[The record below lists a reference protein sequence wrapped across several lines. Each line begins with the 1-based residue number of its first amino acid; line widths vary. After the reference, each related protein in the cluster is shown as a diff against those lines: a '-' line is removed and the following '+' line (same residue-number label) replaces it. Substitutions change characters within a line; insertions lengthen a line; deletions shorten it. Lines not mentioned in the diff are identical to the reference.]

1 MKNYAAKDIR
11 NFAIV
16 GHGGSGKTTLS
27 EAMLS
32 RSGKIN
38 RIGSIESGTT
48 VSDYHHDE
56 HQRQISIHSSPLHL
70 EWDDIKFNLIDTP
83 GYLDFIGEAISS
95 LAVVDAAVIVVH
107 AVNGIEV
114 GTEQVWNYAS
124 NYKLPKIIVV
134 NGLDREHTQFDQIL
148 QQAKS
153 NFGSNVFPLQLPVNA
168 GPGFNQ
174 VVDVLRSELITYST
188 DGSGKYSE
196 EELPE
201 EWQEKI
207 KGLHEELIEY
217 VAESDDTLL
226 EKFFEEGGL
235 SEEEMREGLHRAI
248 QNQVFIPV
256 FCTAATENIGVARL
270 MDFISKYGSSPV
282 DRATVQAENVN
293 SEETVDVALDGSA
306 PVVHVFKT
314 ISEAHVGELSFFRVY
329 SGSVSTGM
337 DLHNTTRGNSER
349 FGQMF
354 LMNGKDRTSV
364 PSLNAGDIGAVVK
377 LKDTHTGNTL
387 TGPSNKVKLSSVKL
401 PNSNIHLGIRSRSKG
416 DEERIAMGLSTIH
429 EEDPTFIYRVDSE
442 LHQTVL
448 SGQGEL
454 HLQVSIDRLK
464 RKFNVDVETF
474 KPRIPYRE
482 TIRGKGSSKYRHKK
496 QSGGAGQFAEVWM
509 RVESKPRGEG
519 IEFTHSLVGQSV
531 DRVFVPSVEK
541 GVNFACTDG
550 VLAGYRVVD
559 LKVDFYD
566 GKQHPVDS
574 KDIAFQMAGK
584 QAFREAFM
592 DAQPCLLEPILNIE
606 IRVPDNFMGDV
617 MGDMSSRRGKI
628 IGMDAEGESQL
639 IRAQAP
645 QSEMY
650 QYSTALR
657 SLTGGRGIHSEE
669 FSHYEEVPRD
679 METKVVAAAKAAQN
693 TENKE

>member
-11 NFAIV
+11 NFAVV

-32 RSGKIN
+32 LSGKIN

-48 VSDYHHDE
+48 TSDYHHDE

-95 LAVVDAAVIVVH
+95 LAVVDAAVVVVH

-124 NYKLPKIIVV
+124 NYRLPKIIVV
-134 NGLDREHTQFDQIL
+134 NGLDKEHTQFDKIL

-196 EELPE
+196 EELPKK
-201 EWQEKI
+201 WQEKI
-207 KGLHEELIEY
+207 KELHKELIEY

-226 EKFFEEGGL
+226 EKFFEEGNL

-248 QNQVFIPV
+248 QDQVFIPV
-256 FCTAATENIGVARL
+256 FCTTATQNIGTARL

-282 DRATVQAENVN
+282 DRATIQAENAN
-293 SEETVDVALDGSA
+293 SGETIEVALDGSA

-337 DLHNTTRGNSER
+337 DLQNTTRGNSER

-401 PNSNIHLGIRSRSKG
+401 PNSNIHLGIRSKLKG
-416 DEERIAMGLSTIH
+416 DEERIATGLSTIH

-442 LHQTVL
+442 LHQTVI

-509 RVESKPRGEG
+509 RIESKPRGEG

-541 GVNFACTDG
+541 GVNVSCTEG
-550 VLAGYRVVD
+550 ILAGYRVVD

-592 DAQPCLLEPILNIE
+592 EAQPCLLEPILNIE
-606 IRVPDNFMGDV
+606 IKVPDSFMGDV

-628 IGMDAEGESQL
+628 IGIDAEGESQS
-639 IRAQAP
+639 IKAQAP
-645 QSEMY
+645 QAEMY
-650 QYSTALR
+650 QYSTTLR
-657 SLTGGRGIHSEE
+657 SLTGGRGIHFEE

-679 METKVVAAAKAAQN
+679 MERKVVTAAKAAQG
-693 TENKE
+693 TEDKE

>member
-1 MKNYAAKDIR
+1 MKEYSAKDIR
-11 NFAIV
+11 NFALV
-16 GHGGSGKTTLS
+16 GHGGSGKTMLA

-32 RSGKIN
+32 RAGLIN
-38 RIGSIESGTT
+38 RIGSIESGNT

-56 HQRQISIHSSPLHL
+56 HERQISIHSSPLHL
-70 EWDDIKFNLIDTP
+70 EWENTKFNLIDTP
-83 GYLDFIGEAISS
+83 GYLDFIGETISS
-95 LAVVDAAVIVVH
+95 LAVVDAAAVVIH
-107 AVNGIEV
+107 AANGVEV
-114 GTEQVWNYAS
+114 GTEQVWNYAN
-124 NYKLPKIIVV
+124 NYELTKVLVV
-134 NGLDREHTQFDQIL
+134 NGLDREHSKFDEIL
-148 QQAKS
+148 AQAKDH
-153 NFGSNVFPLQLPVNA
+153 FGSNVFPMQLPVNA

-174 VVDVLRSELITYST
+174 IIDVLRNELITYET
-188 DGSGKYSE
+188 DGSGNYKE
-196 EELPE
+196 EPLPDDLKE
-201 EWQEKI
+201 SVNS
-207 KGLHEELIEY
+207 LHQELIEY
-217 VAESDDTLL
+217 VAESDDSLL
-226 EKFFEEGGL
+226 EKFFDQGSL
-235 SEEEMREGLHRAI
+235 SEEEMRDGLHSAI
-248 QNQVFIPV
+248 QKEVFIPL
-256 FCTAATENIGVARL
+256 FCTAATQKIGTARL

-282 DRATVQAENVN
+282 DRGSIKAKDANSDKEVEVN
-293 SEETVDVALDGSA
+293 LDGSE

-329 SGSVSTGM
+329 SGSVSTGS
-337 DLHNTTRGNSER
+337 DLYNSERENSER

-354 LMNGKDRTSV
+354 LMNGKERTSV
-364 PSLNAGDIGAVVK
+364 SKLSAGDIGAVVK

-387 TGPSNKVKLSSVKL
+387 SDPSNKVKLSTVKL
-401 PNSNIHLGIRSRSKG
+401 PNSNIHLGIKSKTKG
-416 DEERIAMGLSTIH
+416 DEEKIATGLSTLH
-429 EEDPTFIYRVDSE
+429 EEDSTFIYNVDPE

-482 TIRGKGSSKYRHKK
+482 TIRANGSAKYRHKK

-509 RVESKPRGEG
+509 KIESKQRGEG
-519 IEFTHSLVGQSV
+519 VEFTQSLVGQNV

-541 GVNFACTDG
+541 GVNAACVEG

-584 QAFREAFM
+584 HAFKEAFM
-592 DAQPCLLEPILNIE
+592 AAQPCLLEPVLNIE
-606 IRVPDNFMGDV
+606 IKVPEEFMGDV
-617 MGDMSSRRGKI
+617 MGDISSRRGKI
-628 IGMDAEGESQL
+628 IGMDSEGTFQR
-639 IRAQAP
+639 IKAQAP

-650 QYSTALR
+650 QYSTTLR
-657 SLTGGRGIHSEE
+657 SLTGGRGIHSET

-679 METKVVAAAKAAQN
+679 MENKVVDEAKAAKV
-693 TENKE
+693 EAE